1 VGRGDENDRAVG
13 GCPGVQFEAKALRAL
28 DAAELQAVAAPAG
41 QAAGTARAAAG
52 GPEAPAAGP
61 DDGAALGRSITAEI
75 TAALDSATAVRA
87 RPWRPRADRVS
98 PERIRYT
105 CIYSPPVKLPASSPS
120 FCASGQGA
128 SRPPLSPRAGGAGR
142 G

>member
-1 VGRGDENDRAVG
+1 MGRGDESDRAVG

-52 GPEAPAAGP
+52 GPDAPATGP
-61 DDGAALGRSITAEI
+61 DDGAALCRSITAEI
-75 TAALDSATAVRA
+75 TAALDSATASVF
-87 RPWRPRADRVS
+87 P
-98 PERIRYT
+98 IREAP
-105 CIYSPPVKLPASSPS
+105 CVVPP

-128 SRPPLSPRAGGAGR
+128 SRLPLSPWAGGAGR